1 MDIATLKS
9 LVRAG
14 LSGSSYNLD
23 IASLN
28 SAAITALAGGYLA
41 KDHLALTPAATPFTE
56 TDASIT
62 VHGTGIDRPF
72 VGMTVAATF
81 DLDEQGDARL
91 ELVATGDASWRF
103 AKAFAQFEG
112 NLGADL
118 PFTAAPCMTLTSAKP
133 VIAFAG
139 TLDFGSLSGGLK
151 ALLGLTTEELTGEIA
166 MAKNGTELT
175 SFALDGPAL
184 TGINLFIASDITV
197 AFAMN
202 AHTLPLPGSAPAM
215 LPYVSLGAAIPFHA
229 SGRDYSVP
237 LSVQATS
244 LTAPIR
250 FDADLTD
257 MIDASLTE
265 LAALV
270 GGADLAS
277 ALPPPEVMD
286 PGKSLA
292 LTDLYMDVMPDG
304 SAVSAIGLTV
314 KSKASWDV
322 VTIQSTGKTMQAQD
336 LFLAFVV
343 GLPFSNP
350 FPSLI
355 FGGTFAITPNAKLK
369 LNAFYPNFAVS
380 GYLAD
385 NSKLSLIELVEEFVG
400 PTKGLPDLSVDQLT
414 FSAAAANYQVAVD
427 VAGFWPINT
436 GASLGLIVNQLGFA
450 ISYAGG
456 NVEAHLSGAF
466 TIGSVDLSVRADYQ
480 TTEAWTF
487 SGRTGDGQ
495 AIPIKEFVDYAAQT
509 FNAGEPPK
517 WVQDTTVKD
526 IATSFNTQTKNFA
539 FSITG
544 DIPLGANM
552 LEITLGFAMTAV
564 TGGYRKDLTGT
575 VDVAGNIFVI
585 DFTTA
590 PSDTAISAG
599 WSAKTP
605 ADYLEFATIAGAF
618 APEADI
624 PELPD
629 GLKLSIKEIAL
640 TYDFTLKSLT
650 LTMASANYGNAVF
663 VAYHDATANKWVF
676 YFGVAIDKP
685 LDLSNLPVL
694 DHVLSKDE
702 KIEVRDMQALITSS
716 PLDPSVPAQKDEIDA
731 LNRKIPDKYPRLPD
745 QGLPGQVAIS
755 AVFNF
760 GGDTYPLSIGTPAA
774 ANAATSP
781 SVGRAG
787 AAGGPNAATVPPPQ
801 AAADGTSWFNIQKS
815 FGPVT
820 FQKVGVR
827 YQESVLW
834 FVIDA
839 SMTAA
844 GLGIGVEGLAV
855 GSPLSS
861 FDPQFHID
869 GLGVDYRGSAFTIG
883 GSLVN
888 FPPVAPITREFGGML
903 AVQAE
908 GFGAT
913 AIGGYAEFSGQTS
926 MFVFASID
934 ALIGGPPYFLVNGLC
949 GGFGYNNALRIPAQD
964 EVFEFPFVAAL
975 SDPAVFGP
983 DPTPLSVLQ
992 HVMAG
997 SNPWVTPSAGD
1008 FWLGLGIRF
1017 STFEVINST
1026 ALLIG
1031 EFGNRFEVALIG
1043 LSKGRFPMA
1052 GPDIY
1057 AYFELQLEAVFDP
1070 TDGIFSVSVV
1080 LSPNSY
1086 LLDTNCKL
1094 TGGAAFEVWY
1104 HPSHHAGDFVVT
1116 AGGYSPYFTVPDHY
1130 PRENRIGFRWSIGDS
1145 VTLSGGLYFA
1155 ITPAALMAGGQLGVT
1170 YQSGNLKAWFDAHAD
1185 IIAWYNPFHFI
1196 ADIGVTVGA
1205 SYKTD
1210 LLFCSK
1216 TFSVELGADLTLWG
1230 PPTGGTVTVHWFIIS
1245 FTVAFG
1251 SPSGGGA
1258 LERQDWSTFAQVMPP
1273 PDNVVSI
1280 TAAAGMQAAAPVASE
1295 ARASAARQAS
1305 APPEQAWLVHA
1316 DAFTFTAD
1324 CKIPLTELFVGDETT
1339 PFASGSPINIKPM
1352 QAQGSSFTRLAV
1364 IDQASQKNVLDA
1376 SWTIEARSGDVP
1388 FALWGAGKNGVLPA
1402 GSGLVSDQLTGLLI
1416 KVPPAQ
1422 LGPGTGAIDVDK
1434 DLQYDPLAPGAN
1446 PLRPG
1451 LPPVGPVPRISTST
1465 VADIGKIM
1473 DKAVLDAR
1481 DALHATFAELALP
1494 EVANGSLAEM
1504 QKKAGALFVD
1514 EPLEIGA
1521 QT

>member
-1 MDIATLKS
+1 MDIATLKT

-14 LSGSSYNLD
+14 LSGPAYNLD

-41 KDHLALTPAATPFTE
+41 KDHLALSPAETPFTE
-56 TDASIT
+56 TTASIT
-62 VHGTGIDRPF
+62 VHGAGIDRPF
-72 VGMTVAATF
+72 VGMTIAATF
-81 DLDEQGDARL
+81 DLDEDGDARL

-118 PFTAAPCMTLTSAKP
+118 PFTGSPRMTLTSAKP

-151 ALLGLTTEELTGEIA
+151 VLLGLTTEDLAGDIA

-175 SFALDGPAL
+175 SFALEGPAL
-184 TGINLFIASDITV
+184 TGIDLFIASDITV
-197 AFAMN
+197 DFGMG
-202 AHTLPLPGSAPAM
+202 AHSLSIPGRDPAL
-215 LPYVSLGAAIPFHA
+215 LPYVKLGAAIPFHA
-229 SGRDYSVP
+229 SGREYNLP

-250 FDADLTD
+250 FDADLTGV
-257 MIDASLTE
+257 IDATLNE
-265 LAALV
+265 LGTLV
-270 GGADLAS
+270 GGANLAS
-277 ALPPPEVMD
+277 TLPPPHTMD
-286 PGKSLA
+286 PGETLA
-292 LTDLYMDVMPDG
+292 LTDLYLDVMPDG

-314 KSKASWDV
+314 QSKASWDV
-322 VTIQSTGKTMQAQD
+322 VTIQSTGRVLKAQD
-336 LFLAFVV
+336 LFLAFAVAN
-343 GLPFSNP
+343 PFSKP

-355 FGGTFAITPNAKLK
+355 FGGTFAITPHANLK
-369 LNAFYPNFAVS
+369 LTAFYPNFAVS

-385 NSKLSLIELVEEFVG
+385 NSKLVLRELVEEFVG
-400 PTKGLPDLSVDQLT
+400 PTQGLPDLAVDQLT
-414 FSAAAANYQVAVD
+414 VSAASANYQFSVD
-427 VAGFWPINT
+427 VVGFWAINT
-436 GASLGLIVNQLGFA
+436 GVSLGLIVNQLGFE
-450 ISYAGG
+450 ISYTGG
-456 NVEAHLSGAF
+456 NVEAHLSGTF
-466 TIGSVDLSVRADYQ
+466 TIASVDLTVRADYQ
-480 TTEAWTF
+480 TTDAWTF
-487 SGRTGDGQ
+487 SGKTGEGQ
-495 AIPIKEFVDYAAQT
+495 AIPIKDFVDYAANT
-509 FNAGEPPK
+509 FSAGKPPD
-517 WVQDTTVKD
+517 WVHNTTLKD
-526 IATSFNTQTKNFA
+526 ITTSFNTRSKNFA
-539 FSITG
+539 FTVTG
-544 DIPLGANM
+544 DIPLGANT
-552 LEITLGFAMTAV
+552 LEITLGFAMTAI

-575 VDVAGNIFVI
+575 VDVAGNVFVV
-585 DFTTA
+585 DFIAA
-590 PSDTAISAG
+590 PSDTAISAS
-599 WSAKTP
+599 WSARTSD
-605 ADYLEFATIAGAF
+605 DYLEFATIAGAF
-618 APEADI
+618 APKADI
-624 PELPD
+624 PELPE
-629 GLKLSIKEIAL
+629 GLKLSIKDIAL
-640 TYDFTLKSLT
+640 TYDFDHKSLT

-663 VAYHDATANKWVF
+663 VAYHDETANKWVF

-694 DHVLSKDE
+694 DHVLSRDE
-702 KIEVRDMQALITSS
+702 KIEVRDMQALIASS
-716 PLDPSVPAQKDEIDA
+716 PFDPSVPAQKAEIEVI
-731 LNRKIPDKYPRLPD
+731 NGKIPDKYPRLPD

-774 ANAATSP
+774 ADAVASP

-787 AAGGPNAATVPPPQ
+787 AAGGPNAATVPAPQ

-844 GLGIGVEGLAV
+844 GLGIAVEGLAV

-861 FDPQFHID
+861 FQPQFHID
-869 GLGVDYRGSAFTIG
+869 GLGVDYAGSAFTVG
-883 GSLVN
+883 GSFVN
-888 FPPVAPITREFGGML
+888 FPPVAPIAREFGGML

-908 GFGAT
+908 GFGAV
-913 AIGGYAEFSGQTS
+913 AMGGYAEFSGQTS

-964 EVFEFPFVAAL
+964 EVFQFPFVAAL

-1104 HPSHHAGDFVVT
+1104 HPSRHAGDFVVT

-1230 PPTGGTVTVHWFIIS
+1230 PPTGGTVTVHWFIVS

-1251 SPSGGGA
+1251 SPSGGGT
-1258 LERQDWSTFAQVMPP
+1258 LDNQDWSTFAQVLPP
-1273 PDNVVSI
+1273 PGNVVSI
-1280 TAAAGMQAAAPVASE
+1280 TAAAGMQAAAPVASQ
-1295 ARASAARQAS
+1295 ARARAAGQAS
-1305 APPEQAWLVHA
+1305 APPEQPWLVHA

-1324 CKIPLTELFVGDETT
+1324 CKIPLTKLFVGDDTT
-1339 PFASGSPINIKPM
+1339 PFASGSQINIKPM
-1352 QAQGSSFTRLAV
+1352 QTQGSSFTHLTV
-1364 IDQASQKNVLDA
+1364 IDQASQKNVLDKTWA
-1376 SWTIEARSGDVP
+1376 VEARSGDVP
-1388 FALWGAGKNGVLPA
+1388 VALWGAGKNGVLPL
-1402 GSGLVSDQLTGLLI
+1402 GSGLVPDQLTGLLI
-1416 KVPPAQ
+1416 KVPPAK
-1422 LGPGTGAIDVDK
+1422 LGPGTGAIDINK
-1434 DLQYDPLAPGAN
+1434 DLQYDPLPPGTN
-1446 PLRPG
+1446 PLRAG
-1451 LPPVGPVPRISTST
+1451 LPPVGPVPRISTSA

-1473 DKAVLDAR
+1473 DQAVLDAR
-1481 DALHATFAELALP
+1481 NALHATFAELALP

-1504 QKKAGALFVD
+1504 QKRAGALFVD
-1514 EPLEIGA
+1514 EPLEIG
-1521 QT
+1521 TLT